1 MGRPLL
7 MVSSITYAIKGKD
20 LLNKMGYKPS
30 IERIPRHSADVG
42 CGYGIC
48 IDGDEYYAKIQ
59 LERSGIRVLGIFEE
73 ENRNGVL

>member
-20 LLNKMGYKPS
+20 LLNRMGYKTS

-59 LERSGIRVLGIFEE
+59 LERSGIRVLGIIEE